1 MTYEEFKQL
10 FKLSKENI
18 YKEILIDNRQSIR
31 IKKENTVIKNL
42 EKIFEA
48 ALKISSRKG
57 FQAMS
62 MRDLSR
68 ASGLSMGALYSY
80 FSGKAAIMDML
91 RHQLE
96 NTIKRI
102 FQERLN
108 PDMDPLTKLRT
119 AIETHLYL
127 SEAMRLWFYFSYME
141 SKNMNRVER
150 EKAMAAELG
159 TEKIFID
166 ILNEGREKGAFRRQ
180 DPYLT
185 AAAIKAVLQDWY
197 LKRWKYSGRSITV
210 DQYATFLTDLIETFV
225 LPPPLES

>member
-1 MTYEEFKQL
+1 MTYEEFKRL
-10 FKLSKENI
+10 FKVSKENI
-18 YKEILIDNRQSIR
+18 YREILLDNRHSIR

-48 ALKISSRKG
+48 MLEISSRKG

-68 ASGLSMGALYSY
+68 SSGLSMGALYSY
-80 FSGKAAIMDML
+80 FSGKAALMDML

-108 PDMDPLTKLRT
+108 PEMDPLVKLRT

-141 SKNMNRVER
+141 SKNMNRGER

-166 ILNEGREKGAFRRQ
+166 ILNEGRKKGAFRRQ

-197 LKRWKYSGRSITV
+197 LKRWKYSGRSISV
-210 DQYATFLTDLIETFV
+210 DQYAKFLIELIEAFV
-225 LPPPLES
+225 LPAPLES